1 MQTHENYE
9 WHVAC
14 IVEISIKLFIMGLK
28 SEFNNYNKGFLEII
42 DNNINKVNK
51 NYDIFTNGLEVKKP
65 SCDKIQLGLCTSC
78 VNKGNC
84 HWQENNKIYCE
95 HYL

>member
-1 MQTHENYE
+1 M
-9 WHVAC
+9 A
-14 IVEISIKLFIMGLK
+14 MK
-28 SEFNNYNKGFLEII
+28 SEFNNNNEGFLKII
-42 DNNINKVNK
+42 GNNSDKLNK

-65 SCDKIQLGLCTSC
+65 SYDNIQQGLCISC
-78 VNKGNC
+78 VNKENC